1 MFKLF
6 KQYYSARVVFLFLTE
21 TLLITGV
28 LFASVYIR
36 YSGDSFSVENVIHQR
51 FFLLETLLVVGIGQ
65 LCFYYNDLYDLTV
78 VRRHSDLLLRLT
90 QALAIWCLLLVAV
103 SLFSSPWEP
112 IERET
117 LLLTVL
123 LTTLTIWLW
132 REGSGRLG
140 FLFKKRE
147 RVLIL
152 GSGQVGIKLCRKVL
166 ARVDLNFEVVGFLD
180 EDPRRVGERLVNP
193 SIIGTIDELVDI
205 VQKKA
210 VNRVIVSLPDRR
222 GRMPVDDLLQLRLQG
237 VRVEDAH
244 TLYESVTGRIS
255 LDQLDPSWLIF
266 SNGFNKF
273 RWQLFAKRCIDLVFA
288 LALLTG
294 ALPFMAVIAIL
305 IKLDSEGPVFFRQ
318 ERIGQNGKKFT
329 LLKFRTMNEDAEGG
343 GVPQWAT
350 ENDARVTRL
359 GGYLRK
365 FRFDELP
372 QAFNIIRGD
381 MSFVGP
387 RPERPYFVDK
397 LEQTLPYYRERHL
410 VKPGLT
416 GWAQIRFPYA
426 STEQEARE
434 KMEYDLFY
442 VKNFSVLFDL
452 AIVFETVKIVL
463 FGRGAR

>member
-6 KQYYSARVVFLFLTE
+6 RQYYSAKVVFLFLTE
-21 TLLITGV
+21 SLLITGV
-28 LFASVYIR
+28 LLASVYIR
-36 YSGDSFSVENVIHQR
+36 YSGDSFLAGNIIRGR
-51 FFLLETLLVVGIGQ
+51 FFPFEALLIVGIGQ

-78 VRRHSDLLLRLT
+78 VRQQSDLLLRLM
-90 QALAIWCLLLVAV
+90 QALLVWGVILAAV
-103 SLFSSPWEP
+103 SLLSAPLGGLGP
-112 IERET
+112 DT

-123 LTTLTIWLW
+123 LTTLLVWLW
-132 REGSGRLG
+132 RESSGRLG

-152 GSGQVGIKLCRKVL
+152 GSGQVGISLCRKVL
-166 ARVDLNFEVVGFLD
+166 ARTDLNFEVVGFLD

-205 VQKKA
+205 VEKKQ

-237 VRVEDAH
+237 VRIEDAH
-244 TLYESVTGRIS
+244 TLYESVTGRIP

-273 RWQLFAKRCIDLVFA
+273 RWQLLVKRCIDLVFA
-288 LALLTG
+288 TALLVIS
-294 ALPFMAVIAIL
+294 LPFMAVIAVL
-305 IKLDSEGPVFFRQ
+305 IKWDSAGPVFFKQ
-318 ERIGQNGKKFT
+318 ERIGQNGTKFT
-329 LLKFRTMNEDAEGG
+329 LLKFRTMRQDAEKN
-343 GVPQWAT
+343 GVPQWAAK
-350 ENDARVTRL
+350 DDVRITRA
-359 GGYLRK
+359 GAILRK
-365 FRFDELP
+365 FRVDELP
-372 QAFNIIRGD
+372 QAFNILRGD

-387 RPERPYFVDK
+387 RPERPYFVDQ
-397 LEQTLPYYRERHL
+397 LEQSLPYYRERHL

-416 GWAQIRFPYA
+416 GWAQIRFHYA
-426 STEQEARE
+426 GTEREARE

-442 VKNFSVLFDL
+442 VKNFSLSFDL

-463 FGRGAR
+463 LGRGR